1 MSYPQSVK
9 PQIIIVIFVINAI
22 IRTWPQSEHTNQ
34 VKSKELENTGFE
46 PEWNLKREG
55 QYSEEGDL
63 RGESV

>member
-55 QYSEEGDL
+55 
-63 RGESV
+63 